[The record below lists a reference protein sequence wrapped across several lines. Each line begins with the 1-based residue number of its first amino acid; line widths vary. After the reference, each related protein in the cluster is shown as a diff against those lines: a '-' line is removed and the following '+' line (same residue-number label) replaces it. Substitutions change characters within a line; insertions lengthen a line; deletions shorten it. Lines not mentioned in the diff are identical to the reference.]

1 MTASDASLQMADQGS
16 GPLLQRDYWAV
27 LSTPDPGP
35 RAVARSLFERF
46 CALAPP
52 DLLRFIREDAREGP
66 LAEGEFLTVEI
77 ERAGVYGVQVVDRSD
92 LSLTLATEKG
102 HPEAGRITFG
112 VYPNANGETVVHIRS
127 RARAGS
133 PLFALGFPAAGKALQ
148 TTAWTGFLDRL
159 AAAAGPGLKDAI
171 HVETREVQEKPED
184 RQTRDVPPTF
194 RAVDDG
200 AEDRGIEYEGPSSSA
215 SPTEGAASSRIRPR
229 G

>member
-112 VYPNANGETVVHIRS
+112 VYPQRQRRDGSAHPEPGPGRIPPFRPGLPGGRQGAADDGVDRVSGSAGSRCRPRVEGCDPRGDPGGPGETGGPADPG
-127 RARAGS
+127 RA
-133 PLFALGFPAAGKALQ
+133 P
-148 TTAWTGFLDRL
+148 
-159 AAAAGPGLKDAI
+159 
-171 HVETREVQEKPED
+171 HVQGCR
-184 RQTRDVPPTF
+184 RR
-194 RAVDDG
+194 R
-200 AEDRGIEYEGPSSSA
+200 RG
-215 SPTEGAASSRIRPR
+215 
-229 G
+229 